1 MKKKVNVIICL
12 SIILIIS
19 SCASGYKTIQPNTVN
34 YLSSNEVDN
43 VKLEYKYNLLSKKYL
58 KKEQKKQIKL
68 ATIKIKNNSDKD
80 YTFGDN
86 LNVVYSNGNQV
97 DLIENS
103 RVYSMLKQNTP
114 VYLLYLLL
122 TPMRFEVYETN
133 NGFTETTSSTP
144 IGLFV
149 GPAIAGGNM
158 IVAGSANKKFK
169 TELEEYN
176 LVNKTIKS
184 GETKYGIIAINSNS
198 SESLKLKLD

>member
-1 MKKKVNVIICL
+1 MK
-12 SIILIIS
+12 
-19 SCASGYKTIQPNTVN
+19 
-34 YLSSNEVDN
+34 
-43 VKLEYKYNLLSKKYL
+43 
-58 KKEQKKQIKL
+58 
-68 ATIKIKNNSDKD
+68 
-80 YTFGDN
+80 
-86 LNVVYSNGNQV
+86 GN
-97 DLIENS
+97 
-103 RVYSMLKQNTP
+103 
-114 VYLLYLLL
+114 LYLLL